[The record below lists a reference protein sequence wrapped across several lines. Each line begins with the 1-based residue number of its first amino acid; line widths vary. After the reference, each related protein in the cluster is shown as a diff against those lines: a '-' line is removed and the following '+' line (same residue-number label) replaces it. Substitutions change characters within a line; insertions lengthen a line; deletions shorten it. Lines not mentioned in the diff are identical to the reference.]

1 MGRKRRLVMVVLA
14 VVAVA
19 GLATAALAQDR
30 VKTKEVVVGLGAEPR
45 TLLGVTIVDWTT
57 NNMLE
62 HIYDRLLDRD
72 AKTFKPKPMLATE
85 WKIVNDTTWEF
96 KLRRNVKFHNGE
108 PFTAASV
115 KATIDYA
122 LDPANKSHFAAAA
135 YWGLVKEVQ
144 VLDDYTVR
152 FVTKQPWPNL
162 ADSAASTN
170 SLIMPAKALKE
181 LGLAKLAEK
190 PIGTGPFKFVEWR
203 RDERLVLERNPDYWQ
218 GPADVSRVTFR
229 FIPEFSARMAALL
242 SGEIDV
248 MKDVPPHAV
257 EAIEKSG
264 RAKLRSTVSSRINY
278 LALVNLKPGPMQD
291 VRVRRAMNHAVDVD
305 ELIKQ
310 VLKGRA
316 SRMCGPLAPA
326 NVDYAPVECYKH
338 DPARAQALFKEAGVD
353 PTKLALTLDTPSGR
367 YPLDKD
373 ISLAIAA
380 QLQRLGIK
388 TNVVVNEWG
397 THLDKIKN
405 RNTGDMFF
413 LGWGPALYGQ
423 NTMQPLFLA
432 DQTYSSY
439 GNNKAIDDKIGR
451 AQTLL
456 EPKARAEAYAD
467 LQKVVHDE
475 APWVFL
481 WQQHDLYGVTQAIE
495 WTPRADEKVWMYD
508 AKIVAR

>member
-1 MGRKRRLVMVVLA
+1 MRRLTVLA
-14 VVAVA
+14 LAVA
-19 GLATAALAQDR
+19 LALIGAGAAPAQDR
-30 VKTKEVVVGLGAEPR
+30 ARTKEVVIGLGAEPR
-45 TLLGVTIVDWTT
+45 TMLAVTIVDWTT

-72 AKTFKPKPMLATE
+72 PKTFKPRPMLAE
-85 WKIVNDTTWEF
+85 SWRIVTDTTWEF
-96 KLRRNVKFHNGE
+96 KLRKGVKFHNGE
-108 PFTAASV
+108 PFTAHAV

-122 LDPANKSHFAAAA
+122 LDPANKSHFTAAA

-144 VLDDYTVR
+144 VVDDFAVR
-152 FVTKQPWPNL
+152 FLTKQPWPNL
-162 ADSAASTN
+162 IDSASLTN
-170 SLIMPAKALKE
+170 SLIMPAKALRE
-181 LGLAKLAEK
+181 LGPAKLAEK
-190 PIGTGPFKFVEWR
+190 PIGTGPFRFVEWK

-218 GPADVSRVTFR
+218 GPADVSRLTFR

-242 SGEIDV
+242 SGEIDI

-257 EAIEKSG
+257 EAVERSG
-264 RAKLRSTVSSRINY
+264 RARLRSTVSSRINY

-316 SRMCGPLAPA
+316 TRMCGPMAPA

-338 DPARAQALFKEAGVD
+338 DQARALALLKEVGQD
-353 PTKLALTLDTPSGR
+353 PAKLELTLDTPSGR

-373 ISLAIAA
+373 VSLAIAA
-380 QLQRLGIK
+380 QFQRLGIK
-388 TNVVVNEWG
+388 VNVVVNEWG

-413 LGWGPALYGQ
+413 LGWGPALHGQ
-423 NTMQPLFLA
+423 GTMQPLFLA
-432 DQTYSSY
+432 DQTYASY
-439 GNNKAIDDKIGR
+439 GNNAVLSEKISR
-451 AQTLL
+451 ASTLL
-456 EPKARAEAYAD
+456 DPKARAEAYAE
-467 LQKVVHDE
+467 LQRLVHDE

-481 WQQHDLYGVTQAIE
+481 WQQHDLYGVAGRVE
-495 WTPRADEKVWMYD
+495 WSPRADEKVWMYD
-508 AKIVAR
+508 AKVVAQ